1 MHDVVVVGGGPAGC
15 YAASLLGK
23 RGLKVHVLEEHASI
37 GVPVDCS
44 GVMGAESF
52 ELLQLPDSL
61 KLGEIRA
68 LNFVS
73 PSRLEVHFSPPSPLA
88 YILDRGAF
96 DRAIADKTAA
106 SGATFHLG
114 TRVVDVHVLD
124 DYVELACRSSV
135 NSQRSTVKG
144 QQSIVNKQGQK
155 SQWSIVNGQ
164 WSGEGT
170 IDQLPLTDNPLPS
183 SVRARMVILANGPRY
198 RLQRKLGMGVPTDF
212 LRTAQTETRIRG
224 LTQAKVVLGSD
235 VAPGSFG
242 WIVPFRRGGVE
253 WARIGVSAKTNAVP
267 YLQRLLSGLE
277 TDGHLDCAGASL
289 RSWVIPIRPL
299 KRTYSERV
307 LAVGDAAG
315 QTKPTTGGGIF
326 YGLLCA
332 EAAAETAV
340 EAFDKKDFGL
350 SVMRGYE
357 TRWHKRV
364 GREIKT
370 GILFRRLG
378 EKLTDGEI
386 DDLFRIVQSDGILAA
401 VSKRARFDWHRDVI
415 SFVLRHPSL
424 GKVFLKSLF
433 H

>member
-23 RGLKVHVLEEHASI
+23 RGLKVHVLEEHVRI
-37 GVPVDCS
+37 GEPVDCS

-52 ELLQLPDSL
+52 DLLQLPDSL

-88 YILDRGAF
+88 YILDRAAF

-124 DYVELACRSSV
+124 ECVDVVCQSSV
-135 NSQRSTVKG
+135 GSQQAKSNVQGPKSDV
-144 QQSIVNKQGQK
+144 QSSKFNVLQEE
-155 SQWSIVNGQ
+155 
-164 WSGEGT
+164 EGT
-170 IDQLPLTDNPLPS
+170 NNDLRITNNEARS

-198 RLQRKLGMGVPTDF
+198 KLQRKLGMGVPTDF

-224 LTQAKVVLGSD
+224 LTQTKVVLGSD
-235 VAPGSFG
+235 VAPGSFA

-253 WARIGVSAKTNAVP
+253 WARIGVSTKTNAVP

-277 TDGHLDCAGASL
+277 RAGHLDRTDASF

-299 KRTYSERV
+299 KRTYSERI

-357 TRWHKRV
+357 TRWRKRV

-386 DDLFRIVQSDGILAA
+386 DELFRIVQSDGILAA
-401 VSKRARFDWHRDVI
+401 VSKTARFDWHRDVI

>member
-15 YAASLLGK
+15 YAASLLGRK
-23 RGLKVHVLEEHASI
+23 GLKVCVLEEHASI
-37 GVPVDCS
+37 GEPVDCS

-52 ELLQLPDSL
+52 DLLQLPASL

-88 YILDRGAF
+88 YVLDRAAF
-96 DRAIADKTAA
+96 DRAIARKTAA

-124 DYVELACRSSV
+124 DYVELVCRSSV
-135 NSQRSTVKG
+135 QD
-144 QQSIVNKQGQK
+144 

-164 WSGEGT
+164 WSGEET
-170 IDQLPLTDNPLPS
+170 IDQLPLTNNPLPS
-183 SVRARMVILANGPRY
+183 SVRAGMVILANGPRY

-212 LRTAQTETRIRG
+212 LRTAQTETRIQG
-224 LTQAKVVLGSD
+224 LTETKVVLGSD
-235 VAPGSFG
+235 VAPGSFA
-242 WIVPFRRGGVE
+242 WIVPFRRGGDQ
-253 WARIGVSAKTNAVP
+253 WARIGVSAKTKAVP
-267 YLQRLLSGLE
+267 YLRKLLLDLE
-277 TDGHLDCAGASL
+277 RAGHLDRAAASV

-315 QTKPTTGGGIF
+315 QNKPTTGGGIF

-332 EAAAETAV
+332 AAAAETAV

-357 TRWHKRV
+357 TRWRKRV

-386 DDLFRIVQSDGILAA
+386 DELFRIVQSDGILAT
-401 VSKRARFDWHRDVI
+401 VSKTARFDWHRDVI
-415 SFVLRHPSL
+415 SFVLRHPAL

>member
-15 YAASLLGK
+15 YAASLLAQ
-23 RGLKVHVLEEHASI
+23 RGLDVQVLEEHPVI
-37 GVPVDCS
+37 GEPVDCS

-52 ELLQLPDSL
+52 DLLQLPDFL

-88 YILDRGAF
+88 YVLDRAAL
-96 DRAIADKTAA
+96 DRAIAEKTL
-106 SGATFHLG
+106 GAGVSFELG
-114 TRVVDVHVLD
+114 ARVTDIGCLD
-124 DYVELACRSSV
+124 GCVELLYEQGENCAG
-135 NSQRSTVKG
+135 KDKK
-144 QQSIVNKQGQK
+144 SI
-155 SQWSIVNGQ
+155 
-164 WSGEGT
+164 
-170 IDQLPLTDNPLPS
+170 
-183 SVRARMVILANGPRY
+183 RAGMVILANGPRY
-198 RLQRKLGMGVPTDF
+198 RLQRKVGMGVPADF
-212 LRTAQTETRIRG
+212 LRTAQTETRIQG
-224 LTQAKVVLGSD
+224 LTETKVVLGSD
-235 VAPGSFG
+235 VAPGSFA
-242 WIVPFRRGGVE
+242 WIVPFRRDGDQ
-253 WARIGVSAKTNAVP
+253 WARIGVSAKTKAVP
-267 YLQRLLSGLE
+267 YLERLLIDLE
-277 TDGHLDCAGASL
+277 RAGHLDHAAASV

-315 QTKPTTGGGIF
+315 QNKPTTGGGIF

-332 EAAAETAV
+332 AAAAETAI

-357 TRWHKRV
+357 TRWRKRV

-386 DDLFRIVQSDGILAA
+386 DELFRIVQSDGILAT
-401 VSKRARFDWHRDVI
+401 VSKTARFDWHRDVI
-415 SFVLRHPSL
+415 SFVLRHPAL